1 MNWVPAF
8 LTKFWLT
15 DFVESLWKICLGRFV
30 LEGLSQKIC
39 LGRFVWNVCLEH
51 SSRKVQKVLSRN
63 LHLGMEWVIAID
75 LYKDQCFSYF
85 SNLNNSIQ
93 AHFAERLWK
102 ITNHTSEH
110 ANSMSTKKF
119 KRFSLS
125 PLRNDLQIDR
135 PEVEDLSPVQF
146 WNSVDGPG
154 ICVVTVIAGNVSRD
168 KIDDMSCVLYFL
180 HSPPLFINW

>member
-110 ANSMSTKKF
+110 ANSMSTKNSKGFLYRPYVTIF
-119 KRFSLS
+119 KSIDLKLRIYRLFSFGIQLMG
-125 PLRNDLQIDR
+125 
-135 PEVEDLSPVQF
+135 PVF
-146 WNSVDGPG
+146 
-154 ICVVTVIAGNVSRD
+154 
-168 KIDDMSCVLYFL
+168 VLWL
-180 HSPPLFINW
+180 L